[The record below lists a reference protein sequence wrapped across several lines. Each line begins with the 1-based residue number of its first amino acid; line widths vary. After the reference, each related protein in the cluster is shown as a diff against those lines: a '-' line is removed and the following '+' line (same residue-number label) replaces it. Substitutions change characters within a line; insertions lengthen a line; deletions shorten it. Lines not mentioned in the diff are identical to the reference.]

1 MKKFIILSFIIIIA
15 ILLVVAIV
23 WSTTTGR
30 SLDECF
36 FGACCG
42 ILYLTGKYLG
52 FTYKEI
58 CVIVNIYLE
67 AGLCLLSALW
77 VSWTAIK
84 GFIHRKTLASGLLM
98 ATGIVYGL
106 VYIGGFL
113 WICQHYA
120 MPMNDAFDLCYRE
133 LIQLAIDYHTTY
145 NNVNYAIFILL
156 FLVIIIGNTLLVK
169 LLDGIFMHK
178 RKMHILYNSDN

>member
-1 MKKFIILSFIIIIA
+1 MKRFIILSLGVFIA
-15 ILLVVAIV
+15 TLLVVAIIG
-23 WSTTTGR
+23 SITTGR

-42 ILYLTGKYLG
+42 ILYITGRCLG

-58 CVIVNIYLE
+58 CVIVNIFLE

-77 VSWTAIK
+77 VTWTAIK
-84 GFIHRKTLASGLLM
+84 SFIHRKTLASGLLM

-106 VYIGGFL
+106 TFIGGFL
-113 WICQHYA
+113 WICHHYA

-156 FLVIIIGNTLLVK
+156 FLAITIGNTLLVK

>member
-36 FGACCG
+36 FGTCCG

-58 CVIVNIYLE
+58 CVIANIYLE
-67 AGLCLLSALW
+67 AGFCLLSELW
-77 VSWTAIK
+77 VTWTAIK
-84 GFIHRKTLASGLLM
+84 GFIQRKTFGSGIIM
-98 ATGIVYGL
+98 VTGIVYGL
-106 VYIGGFL
+106 AYVVGFL
-113 WICQHYA
+113 WLCQHYA

-133 LIQLAIDYHTTY
+133 LIQLAKDYHTTY

-156 FLVIIIGNTLLVK
+156 FLAVTIGNTLLVK
-169 LLDGIFMHK
+169 LLDVIYVN
-178 RKMHILYNSDN
+178 RNL

>member
-1 MKKFIILSFIIIIA
+1 MKRFIILSLGVFIA

-23 WSTTTGR
+23 WSATTGR

-67 AGLCLLSALW
+67 AGLCVLSALW
-77 VSWTAIK
+77 VTWASIK
-84 GFIHRKTLASGLLM
+84 CFTHRKTIGKGLLM
-98 ATGIVYGL
+98 ATGIIYSIVY
-106 VYIGGFL
+106 VGGFIWL
-113 WICQHYA
+113 CPVTLFVLGQYPDYMWIK
-120 MPMNDAFDLCYRE
+120 PMNLSE
-133 LIQLAIDYHTTY
+133 EKKQSLGLH
-145 NNVNYAIFILL
+145 
-156 FLVIIIGNTLLVK
+156 
-169 LLDGIFMHK
+169 
-178 RKMHILYNSDN
+178 

>member
-1 MKKFIILSFIIIIA
+1 MKKLIIISLGIFIA
-15 ILLVVAIV
+15 TLLVVAIV

-67 AGLCLLSALW
+67 AGLCVLSALW
-77 VSWTAIK
+77 VTWATVKFFYTSED
-84 GFIHRKTLASGLLM
+84 HR
-98 ATGIVYGL
+98 
-106 VYIGGFL
+106 
-113 WICQHYA
+113 
-120 MPMNDAFDLCYRE
+120 
-133 LIQLAIDYHTTY
+133 
-145 NNVNYAIFILL
+145 
-156 FLVIIIGNTLLVK
+156 
-169 LLDGIFMHK
+169 
-178 RKMHILYNSDN
+178 